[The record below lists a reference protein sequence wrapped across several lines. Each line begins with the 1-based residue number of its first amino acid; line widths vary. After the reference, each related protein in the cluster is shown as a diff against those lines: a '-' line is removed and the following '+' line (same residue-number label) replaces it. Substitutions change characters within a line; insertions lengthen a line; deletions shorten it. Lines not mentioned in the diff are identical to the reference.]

1 MTNRW
6 LKANGEVEYIV
17 RERNEQRT
25 GWRQTI
31 NTSNPFDALVAF
43 QKAREDRGRIGMV
56 RIHARVWNGYGDYY
70 QDWELTKRLAEYSLD
85 FGMSV
90 EQINEAR
97 AALGM

>member
-1 MTNRW
+1 MKNQW
-6 LKANGEVEYIV
+6 LKAKGEVEYIV
-17 RERNEQRT
+17 TERNEQRT

-43 QKAREDRGRIGMV
+43 QKAREDRGRVGMV
-56 RIHARVWNGYGDYY
+56 RIRARVWDGYGNFYN
-70 QDWELTKRLAEYSLD
+70 DWDLTKRLAEYSLD
-85 FGMSV
+85 RHMNV